1 MNNFQNS
8 SLDYITRIQN
18 LSIIFL
24 FFICCIEFSVQIMG
38 MGITANYF
46 YMLFPFIFL
55 IQGIQRRLVIRKEML
70 LIFSVF
76 IIIYF
81 IGSPIEVIDLEVNL
95 YSIFRRF
102 ASFLVF
108 MFPLALSFIEFKS
121 RDIYLFKMAV
131 ILACLLYSINKIILF
146 VSLSMGYGG
155 LSLYYVNTIGV
166 ANTANLKGIVGSQ
179 RYGFVL
185 LFAFFITLFQR
196 KLFFESK
203 VVLQRIFILLIL
215 LISLYITFSRATF
228 VAFLGTILI
237 LTWRRYFTNH
247 YFNIGMHKVSSLTS
261 KLKGTLVI
269 VGLFGL
275 LFLLFYF
282 FSDSGVLSYY
292 KERFI
297 QPFIPSSAGFMMNP
311 DSSEGYRV
319 YLISK
324 VLNYVALH
332 PISGS
337 NFQGL
342 FMVYDE
348 FKAGVSTH
356 NQYMDVLLRVGLIGV
371 ILWLYLL
378 YRIYKFCKND
388 DGLLFGLIAILI
400 YGLVH
405 ETFKLSYGS
414 FLFGMLLSFSYSFV
428 KTKGTLE

>member
-18 LSIIFL
+18 LGIIFL

-38 MGITANYF
+38 MGVTANYF

-55 IQGIQRRLVIRKEML
+55 IQGMQRRLVIRKEML

-76 IIIYF
+76 IIIYL
-81 IGSPIEVIDLEVNL
+81 IRSPIEVIDLEVNL

-108 MFPLALSFIEFKS
+108 MFPLVLSFIEFKS

-146 VSLSMGYGG
+146 VSVKMGYFVWADHTA
-155 LSLYYVNTIGV
+155 SLVTESI
-166 ANTANLKGIVGSQ
+166 NLKGIVGSQ

-203 VVLQRIFILLIL
+203 VVLQKIFILLIL

-228 VAFLGTILI
+228 VAFLATVLI
-237 LTWRRYFTNH
+237 FTWRRYFTNH
-247 YFNIGMHKVSSLTS
+247 YFNIGMHKVSSLTL
-261 KLKGTLVI
+261 KLKGALVI

-297 QPFIPSSAGFMMNP
+297 QPFMPDSAGFMMNP
-311 DSSEGYRV
+311 DSSEGYRL

-324 VLNYVALH
+324 VLDYVSLH

-342 FMVYDE
+342 FMLYDE
-348 FKAGVSTH
+348 FKGGVSTH

-428 KTKGTLE
+428 KTKGSLK